1 MGTGSVQVCDLSS
14 QTNLLSNCVT
24 STLDQA
30 AGSRAFTGVVVSGS
44 DAWVTNEAASPCSL
58 LYCSNAVAMS
68 GCSCVAGTSGITLSQ
83 AKGISL
89 SPAKDQI
96 YVQGTASGLTE
107 GIVACNIT
115 NSALSCITYS
125 LTNTGLT
132 GMYATGTKL
141 YTFDD
146 TTPGALTTQVLICDA
161 TNPTSCTL
169 SSTTIGSGLG
179 GLGLVGLI
187 RSGPWGLSVFDGN
200 AYVPDNDGVLIC
212 SNVSDISGCNS
223 QSLLTSLNT
232 VSNTAGATSIFIY
245 PRV

>member
-1 MGTGSVQVCDLSS
+1 MLIVNTNTLLVCMQDDTSVMISAALVSPAGSSTEGRWDWAQAPSKLCDLNS

-24 STLDQA
+24 STLGQA

-58 LYCSNAVAMS
+58 LYCSNATAMS

-89 SPAKDQI
+89 SPAKNKI
-96 YVQGTASGLTE
+96 YVQGTVSGLTE
-107 GIVACNIT
+107 GIVVCNIT

-141 YTFDD
+141 YTFVA
-146 TTPGALTTQVLICDA
+146 G
-161 TNPTSCTL
+161 NKGN
-169 SSTTIGSGLG
+169 SS
-179 GLGLVGLI
+179 
-187 RSGPWGLSVFDGN
+187 
-200 AYVPDNDGVLIC
+200 
-212 SNVSDISGCNS
+212 
-223 QSLLTSLNT
+223 
-232 VSNTAGATSIFIY
+232 
-245 PRV
+245 